1 MSSAGAPP
9 PISESTT
16 NSEIPVPFIAEPS
29 NTTIDSSQT
38 STHTSDGEEFATATK
53 TLTSRPRLVSR
64 KSSGTMI
71 VPHDHPNI
79 EMKEVSFPPNDAR
92 AMSPKRSSAE
102 TGRMIIGSRLAIQ
115 KYVHLP
121 IQPFLS
127 KITIHKTS
135 RLTSILT
142 SQAEELQSG
151 LNALVEKVEN
161 IKSDHDKL
169 EKNNNALQDYIGG
182 LTRSMS
188 RTAMDTGRKK

>member
-1 MSSAGAPP
+1 
-9 PISESTT
+9 
-16 NSEIPVPFIAEPS
+16 
-29 NTTIDSSQT
+29 
-38 STHTSDGEEFATATK
+38 
-53 TLTSRPRLVSR
+53 
-64 KSSGTMI
+64 
-71 VPHDHPNI
+71 
-79 EMKEVSFPPNDAR
+79 MKEVSFPLNDAR